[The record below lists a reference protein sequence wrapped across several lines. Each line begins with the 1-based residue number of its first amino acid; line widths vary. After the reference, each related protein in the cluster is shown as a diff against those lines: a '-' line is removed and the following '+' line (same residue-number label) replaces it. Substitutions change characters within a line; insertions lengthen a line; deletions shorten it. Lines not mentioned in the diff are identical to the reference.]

1 MSSNILFH
9 SENIFF
15 VLKNKRIIKKWLTE
29 VIKQEQKILGE
40 ISIIFCSDDYLLEVN
55 KTYLSHDYY
64 TDVITFNYN
73 EGEIVSGDLFISV
86 DRVKENSEQ
95 FSVNFEIELNRVMV
109 HGILHLLGHE
119 DKTTKQEKE
128 MRKLEEKALKLI

>member
-95 FSVNFEIELNRVMV
+95 FSVNFEIELKRVMV